1 MLGFMHAPSMHV
13 SAAARRTTESIL
25 MRVQEPAAAAPA
37 PAAEPTPEPQAAPPA
52 EEAAPTPAAES
63 APPAGWSRRA
73 Q

>member
-13 SAAARRTTESIL
+13 SAAARRTTDSIL
-25 MRVQEPAAAAPA
+25 MRVQEPAAAPA
-37 PAAEPTPEPQAAPPA
+37 PAVEPTPEPQAAPPA